1 MIVTQEQAI
10 FKAEKEFDTL
20 VKTVREAAREARP
33 INEVENDLWDRMLGI
48 GRQLLQAFVEIQ
60 GTGDLG
66 ETLEHEGRTL
76 RKLDRLHERR
86 YVSVFGEL
94 TVNRSVYGT
103 RESQKHEVVPLDARL
118 CLPEGEFSYLLQ
130 DWDQSLC
137 VQGSYKES
145 IKTVEKILRLG
156 QSVRGLEHMN
166 RAMARDVKS
175 FQEEKPAPAPEEEGS
190 ILALTADGKGVPM
203 RKDTKQDE
211 APPPSHARR
220 KKGEKANKK
229 RMACVGAVYTI
240 DPFVR
245 TAQDVVDEVLRKE
258 CREKRPIPQGKE
270 MRAELTREIEGQ
282 EVNGKDAIFKWFV
295 EQMRA
300 RDGDGLR
307 EVVCVMDGER
317 ALWKKIRLYVP
328 EAVCI
333 LDLFH
338 ALERF
343 WDAAH
348 CFCVEGS
355 DAAEEF
361 VRARLERIL
370 EGGIGRVIGGF
381 KQMLKKQNLRG
392 SRKRRLERV
401 IVYLENNRDLMRY
414 DEYLEKGYPIGSGVV
429 EGACRHLV
437 KDRMELTGMRW
448 RIAGAQAMLD
458 LRAVYL
464 NDDWDAFQQ
473 RRINENHERL
483 YPNRETILSQCQKAA

>member
-10 FKAEKEFDTL
+10 FKAEKKFDTL
-20 VKTVREAAREARP
+20 METVRKAAQEARP
-33 INEVENDLWDRMLGI
+33 INEVENDLWRQMLGI
-48 GRQLLQAFVEIQ
+48 GRLLLQGYVELQ
-60 GTGDLG
+60 GSGDLG
-66 ETLEHEGRTL
+66 ETIEHEGRTL
-76 RKLDRLHERR
+76 RKLERLHERR

-94 TVNRSVYGT
+94 NVRRSVYGT

-130 DWDQSLC
+130 DWDQALC
-137 VQGSYKES
+137 VQGSYQES
-145 IKTVEKILRLG
+145 AKTVERILGVG
-156 QSVRGLEHMN
+156 QSVRSLEHMN
-166 RAMARDVKS
+166 RSMARDVKD
-175 FQEEKPAPAPEEEGS
+175 FHEEKPALAPVEEGP
-190 ILALTADGKGVPM
+190 ILVLTADGKGVPM
-203 RKDTKQDE
+203 RKDPKQEE
-211 APPPSHARR
+211 APPASHARR

-240 DPFVR
+240 APFVR
-245 TAQDVVDEVLRKE
+245 TAGDVVDEVLRKE
-258 CREKRPIPQGKE
+258 SLEKRPIPQGKE
-270 MRAELTREIEGQ
+270 IRAELTREIEGQ
-282 EVNGKDAIFKWFV
+282 EVNAKDAIFKWFV
-295 EQMRA
+295 ERMRA
-300 RDGDGLR
+300 RGGEGAR
-307 EVVCVMDGER
+307 EVACVMDGER
-317 ALWKKIRLYVP
+317 ALWKMIRRYVP

-338 ALERF
+338 ALERL

-355 DAAEEF
+355 EAAEAF

-370 EGGIGRVIGGF
+370 EGGVGRVIGGL
-381 KQMLKKQNLRG
+381 KQMLKKQKLRG

-401 IVYLENNRDLMRY
+401 IGYLENNREIMRY

-448 RIAGAQAMLD
+448 RVTGAQAMLD
-458 LRAVYL
+458 LRAAYL
-464 NDDWDAFQQ
+464 NDDWDALQEH
-473 RRINENHERL
+473 RINANHERL